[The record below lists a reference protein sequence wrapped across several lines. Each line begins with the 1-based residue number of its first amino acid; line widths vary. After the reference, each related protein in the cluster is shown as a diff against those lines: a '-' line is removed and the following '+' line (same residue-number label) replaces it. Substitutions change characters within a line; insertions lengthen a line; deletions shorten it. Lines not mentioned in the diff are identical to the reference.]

1 MNPHRSSSAST
12 VLSLIT
18 FCSCFCSHSKL
29 AREGFCCCCFLLAS
43 GVGGETRQL
52 TEKGKSVRQENV
64 ILSPLTL
71 QFTSFFILTSRVDL
85 WTQHWAFPRPQVVG
99 PALQANESLDGLFL
113 FLDARRCF
121 CGAFFRRGLIHPV
134 HVRDGPFN
142 ERRGSPS

>member
-1 MNPHRSSSAST
+1 M
-12 VLSLIT
+12 L
-18 FCSCFCSHSKL
+18 FCSKSPYNSLHFS
-29 AREGFCCCCFLLAS
+29 FLPPQSTFELNIERS
-43 GVGGETRQL
+43 IT
-52 TEKGKSVRQENV
+52 
-64 ILSPLTL
+64 
-71 QFTSFFILTSRVDL
+71 
-85 WTQHWAFPRPQVVG
+85 PQVVG